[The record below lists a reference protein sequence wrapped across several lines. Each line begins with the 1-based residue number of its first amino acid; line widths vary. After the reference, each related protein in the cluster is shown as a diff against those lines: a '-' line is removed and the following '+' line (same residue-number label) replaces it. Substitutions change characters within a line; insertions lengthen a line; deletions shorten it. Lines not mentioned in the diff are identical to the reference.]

1 MGDPICK
8 WRAARPHNVVELVND
23 ILPHEEMPENDFYDI
38 VDNRMPGFMH
48 TPYQLAAQ
56 LGLYAVVDGTY
67 YPRFKID
74 IDDEYGEELNAI
86 SNSMSQIDS
95 MNKITP
101 KPEKTFSDILE
112 EILMFYSLVIQ
123 VQQNLNF

>member
-38 VDNRMPGFMH
+38 VDKRMPGFMH

-74 IDDEYGEELNAI
+74 IDDEEATRYLENVVTKYYVPNPYTKRGFTNLE
-86 SNSMSQIDS
+86 
-95 MNKITP
+95 
-101 KPEKTFSDILE
+101 KPIL
-112 EILMFYSLVIQ
+112 L
-123 VQQNLNF
+123 